1 MEEQW
6 LERWLH
12 GRIGWHDAAGNP
24 GLKAHW
30 RVTGRRVLVPMC
42 GKSVD
47 LAWIAE
53 QGNQVIGV
61 ELSALA
67 IEAFFAEQ
75 GLDYTVQD
83 GDLRAY
89 QAKAAGI
96 TMYCGNY
103 FDFRGVRCNAHYDR
117 GALIAMPAELRPA
130 YAAHTNSLLTPDA
143 EQLVIAIEY
152 DQKIAAGPPF
162 SVADE
167 EVLAY
172 WPDLICVE
180 QRDDIENAP
189 PKFVEA
195 GLPQLIEKVWR
206 SA

>member
-1 MEEQW
+1 VEEQW
-6 LERWLH
+6 LERWQE
-12 GRIGWHDAAGNP
+12 GRIGWHDPDGNP
-24 GLKAHW
+24 GLQTHW
-30 RVTGRRVLVPMC
+30 RAAGRSVLVPMC

-47 LAWIAE
+47 LRWIAE

-61 ELSALA
+61 ELSDLA
-67 IEAFFAEQ
+67 IKAFFAEQ

-89 QAKAAGI
+89 RANDAEI
-96 TMYCGNY
+96 TIFCGNY
-103 FDFRGVRCNAHYDR
+103 FDLHGVRCNAHYDR
-117 GALIAMPAELRPA
+117 GALIAMPAEMRPA

-152 DQKIAAGPPF
+152 EDSVAVGPPF
-162 SVADE
+162 SVSEE
-167 EVLAY
+167 EVLSY
-172 WPDLICVE
+172 WPGLVCIE

-189 PKFVEA
+189 PKFVKA
-195 GLPQLIEKVWR
+195 GLTELIEKVWR